1 MNSTLKS
8 KLVTAFLA
16 VGILPFAAAGIISL
30 YMSGNALKSQ
40 SVQKLEAVREIKK
53 VQIEKLFSRIFQDI
67 KLIASLDNVK
77 DFYTEF
83 ENIGLSQG
91 YDSED
96 YNEAAD
102 EYTPV
107 LKSYAEGYSDLYLIS
122 PQGDVVYSLNRAAD
136 FGVNLDTGG
145 YSNTGL
151 AKVFKKA
158 LAGRVA
164 FADIAP
170 YAPLKDTP
178 ASFVAAPIKG
188 ESGSIIGAIAFQ
200 LSLEAVNS
208 IMKEHAGMGKSGET
222 YLVGM
227 DKLMRS
233 DSHED
238 PGNHS
243 VAASFANPETGKV
256 ETEAVKEALS
266 GKTGS
271 GIITSYNGDRVLT
284 SYTPVK
290 VGDTTWAL
298 IAEIDT
304 EEALAAVN
312 SIRWLMLLVA
322 VIGIAAIIAVALTI
336 SSAITG
342 PIGESV
348 EFADNMSKGD
358 FTRTLD
364 IRQKD
369 EIGIL
374 AGALNNMVVKLGNM
388 IKDIIAVTDSL
399 KAASDKQLEAA
410 GDLNRGISE
419 QTSQTEQAATAI
431 TEMSQTVMDIAKNA
445 TDASEASKKAGDI
458 AREGERIVEQTVA
471 GMMKISDTV
480 GGLASAINDLS
491 SNSNEIG
498 NIVSVIDDIAEQTNL
513 LALNAAIEAAR
524 AGEQGRGFAV
534 VADEVK
540 KLAERTSKST
550 KEIAEMIKKT
560 QDNTAIS
567 VKGMETG
574 IKEVEMGVAL
584 AEQAKGALIQIVEA
598 SEKSMD
604 MVRRIATAA
613 EEQSAASEQISATM
627 ESIASVAKSSEQ
639 VTKGIRDIAGD
650 VARFASDLFRSVSL
664 FKVTD
669 QQEIKASL
677 QEKTQE
683 PPPPDPLA
691 QGERGPGGGWE

>member
-1 MNSTLKS
+1 MNLTLKS
-8 KLVTAFLA
+8 KLTTAFLL

-30 YMSGNALKSQ
+30 YISGNALQQQ

-53 VQIEKLFSRIFQDI
+53 IQIEKLFSGIFQDI

-96 YNEAAD
+96 YNEAAE
-102 EYTPV
+102 EYTPI
-107 LKSYAEGYSDLYLIS
+107 LKSYAEGYNDLYMIS
-122 PQGDVVYSLNRAAD
+122 PKGDVVYSLRKGPD
-136 FGVNLDTGG
+136 FGANLDRGE
-145 YSNTGL
+145 YKNTGL
-151 AKVFKKA
+151 AKAFKKA
-158 LAGRVA
+158 LTDMVS

-178 ASFVAAPIKG
+178 ASFVAAPLKG
-188 ESGSIIGAIAFQ
+188 ESGSIIGVIAFQ
-200 LSLEAVNS
+200 ISPEALNS
-208 IMKEHAGMGKSGET
+208 IMKERAGMGKSGET
-222 YLVGM
+222 YVVGT

-233 DSHED
+233 DSHRD
-238 PGNHS
+238 SRYHS

-256 ETEAVKEALS
+256 ETDAVKYALA
-266 GKTGS
+266 GKSGS
-271 GIITSYNGDRVLT
+271 GVITGYTGGRVLT
-284 SYTPVK
+284 AYTPLK
-290 VGDTTWAL
+290 IGGDTTWAL
-298 IAEIDT
+298 ISEIDAD
-304 EEALAAVN
+304 EALSAVN
-312 SIRWLMLLVA
+312 YIRWLMLIVA
-322 VIGIAAIIAVALTI
+322 VIGIAAIIAVALSITR
-336 SSAITG
+336 AITG
-342 PIGESV
+342 PIAESV
-348 EFADNMSKGD
+348 EFAGNMSKGD

-364 IRQKD
+364 IKQKD

-374 AGALNNMVVKLGNM
+374 AGALNNMVLNLSSM
-388 IKDIIAVTDSL
+388 IKNIIAGTHAMKGS
-399 KAASDKQLEAA
+399 SDKQLKAA
-410 GDLNRGISE
+410 EDLNRGISD
-419 QTSQTEQAATAI
+419 QTNQTEQAATAI
-431 TEMSQTVMDIAKNA
+431 TEMSQTVIEIAKNA
-445 TDASEASKKAGDI
+445 TDASEASKNAGNI
-458 AREGERIVEQTVA
+458 AREGEKIVEQTVA

-480 GGLASAINDLS
+480 SGLASAINDLS
-491 SNSNEIG
+491 NNSNEIG
-498 NIVSVIDDIAEQTNL
+498 NIISVIDDIAEQTNL

-550 KEIAEMIKKT
+550 KEIAGMIKKT

-567 VKGMETG
+567 VKGMEAG

-584 AEQAKGALIQIVEA
+584 AEQAKSALVQIVEA

-627 ESIASVAKSSEQ
+627 ENIASVAKSSEQ
-639 VTKGIRDIAGD
+639 FTKGIRDIAED

-664 FKVTD
+664 FKVT
-669 QQEIKASL
+669 QQPERDMASSPIGT
-677 QEKTQE
+677 EK
-683 PPPPDPLA
+683 DPGISTPSETP
-691 QGERGPGGGWE
+691 QPR